1 MPLMQRSAGVS
12 TCIHNGDDD
21 ETGSWLQQH
30 PVACHCGRGVGA
42 ARDGAECRSTEM
54 HQPDGFPTAVPLCL
68 CQPASSAAVQRRNNS
83 LSIIRSYS
91 AKERAG
97 KRLRQVQPRALIQKS
112 RPGAMPEGEKRDG
125 MGWDGMR
132 CEAKRREG
140 RRAMGREAGHDA
152 VRPPTAPIDG
162 QSLPWLGPGA
172 LPRRHVHGRT
182 YEDACDE
189 CQPEE
194 RAGWMHARAH
204 RKHHSTAQPAR
215 SANFHSRRQVG
226 IAAGARARQPD
237 RTHPPAAPG
246 PCQAPSPGS
255 ARKAA
260 WGRLA
265 SWPESWAAFPK

>member
-1 MPLMQRSAGVS
+1 
-12 TCIHNGDDD
+12 
-21 ETGSWLQQH
+21 
-30 PVACHCGRGVGA
+30 
-42 ARDGAECRSTEM
+42 
-54 HQPDGFPTAVPLCL
+54 
-68 CQPASSAAVQRRNNS
+68 
-83 LSIIRSYS
+83 
-91 AKERAG
+91 
-97 KRLRQVQPRALIQKS
+97 
-112 RPGAMPEGEKRDG
+112 
-125 MGWDGMR
+125 MGWDGMG

-162 QSLPWLGPGA
+162 QSLPCVGLGRERFPVGTYMD
-172 LPRRHVHGRT
+172 VRT
-182 YEDACDE
+182 KDACDE

-260 WGRLA
+260 WGAWPPGPNPGLPFPNRKRKGNVRDVVGPSISSVSSLNMRDLLIEFMIPKTGHPTA
-265 SWPESWAAFPK
+265 SLSQPKPEPPVSPPLPHVPKGARSAGKLVQSLRYCT